1 MKLSEIK
8 LNPKN
13 PRTVKKERF
22 DKIKENIKSFPKML
36 KYRPIVI
43 NNENIILGGNL
54 RYKALKDLGYKE
66 IPDEWVVNAS
76 DLTDKEKRQFIILD
90 NMEFGDY
97 DYDML
102 ANEWDLE
109 ELNEWG
115 FNFPDMDIE
124 NYQENWK
131 DMPEFIQD
139 DQTPFQSVIVHFK
152 DKNDVERFA
161 KLINQKITDKTK
173 YLWFPI
179 IEIDHKIDVRY
190 TSES

>member
-66 IPDEWVVNAS
+66 IPNEWVVNAS